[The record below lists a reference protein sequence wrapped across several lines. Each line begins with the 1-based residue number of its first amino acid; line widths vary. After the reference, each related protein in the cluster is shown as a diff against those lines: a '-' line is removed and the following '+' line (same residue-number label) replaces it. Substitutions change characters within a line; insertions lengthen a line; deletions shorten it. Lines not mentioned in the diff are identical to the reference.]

1 LPGRSEIRGSEA
13 AVESPSTRARNNIL
27 SSTNRIDWSES
38 QPIKNGKLPPTENAL
53 VKELHSRGVMVEFER
68 ELIGLEWTSRALVS
82 AGKGVDSLLQ
92 LNPIE
97 DPFTKQIDGP

>member
-1 LPGRSEIRGSEA
+1 
-13 AVESPSTRARNNIL
+13 
-27 SSTNRIDWSES
+27 
-38 QPIKNGKLPPTENAL
+38 
-53 VKELHSRGVMVEFER
+53 MVEFER